1 MKLKSAI
8 AFFLFFTLSLN
19 AQFDRSGFLDSFYKG
34 TIKEKLILLSNTPY
48 KDILSVENIIKDSIS
63 QLKKTIYGKTESR
76 EPRFLLDIVN
86 LNREEFYQN
95 YFGVISICEN
105 ALKHHAKNLDD
116 SLILLKRIIPAYI
129 KTKNINRVF
138 ELNNVLESNRSR
150 IPKDSFN
157 SIQSKKSDLYSL
169 LGLPLVALKYRKLE
183 FKSEKTT
190 DPIRIASYNN
200 DLGVFYN
207 RAKLPDSA
215 ILHLDKASKIMD
227 KVLSRN
233 PNNPNHI
240 FFKNLIEGNRASS
253 FELQGKY
260 EEAIPLLKNDIYYSI
275 LTNNM
280 GSAAN
285 SYLAI
290 LDCYLQSPRL
300 ELAKLYLD
308 TAEHFISKLDEFDIK
323 LKLYKVKS
331 TYYRKKGDLK
341 NAIYYLDQYINQKD
355 SISQVEKEKQLLN
368 QQIAFDV
375 YTKEQQLLEKEK
387 IIETG
392 RLEEAKQKTFR
403 AYLISGLL
411 MLIGIIVFLF
421 LNNNLAKKREAEL
434 QLKNKQ
440 IWRQNKQI
448 ESSLKEKELLIKE
461 IHHRVKN
468 NLQII
473 SSMLSLQVGKTDNP
487 EAVLILN
494 DARQRIA
501 SMALT
506 HQMLYQKSTLNTVSV
521 KEYVDTLIKQIAGS
535 FELPHI
541 QLNTIIECDNRVID
555 LDTAIPLG
563 LLINELITNAYKHAF
578 KGRSQGI
585 ITVKLWQ
592 EKADCFLVIQDDG
605 IGLPVDAEKNS
616 ASLGMEL
623 IHILTDQL
631 NSTLKIKRENGTAF
645 MIGLLGKA

>member
-1 MKLKSAI
+1 MSLKSI
-8 AFFLFFTLSLN
+8 ISFFLFLTISLN
-19 AQFDRSGFLDSFYKG
+19 AQFDRKRFLDSFYQG
-34 TIKEKLILLSNTPY
+34 TTKEKLVLLSNTPY
-48 KDILSVENIIKDSIS
+48 EDILSIENILKDSIA
-63 QLKKTIYGKTESR
+63 QLKKIIYAKTESK

-86 LNREEFYQN
+86 INREEFYQN

-105 ALKHHAKNLDD
+105 ALKHHTRNLND
-116 SLILLKRIIPAYI
+116 SLKILKSIIPAYI

-138 ELNNVLESNRSR
+138 ELNNVIENNRAG
-150 IPKDSFN
+150 IPVDVFN

-183 FKSEKTT
+183 FKAENTT
-190 DPIRIASYNN
+190 DLVRFASYNN
-200 DLGVFYN
+200 DIGVFYN
-207 RAKLPDSA
+207 HAKLPDSA
-215 ILHLDKASKIMD
+215 IIYLTIASKIMD
-227 KVLSRN
+227 KVLTIY
-233 PNNPNHI
+233 PNNTNHI
-240 FFKNLIEGNRASS
+240 FFKNLIEGNKASS
-253 FELQGKY
+253 YEQQGKY
-260 EEAIPLLKNDIYYSI
+260 MEAIPLLKKDIYYSR

-280 GSAAN
+280 GSAAS

-290 LDCYLQSPRL
+290 IDCYLQIPQL
-300 ELAKLYLD
+300 HLAKLYLD
-308 TAEHFISKLDEFDIK
+308 TAERFISGVDEFDIRVK
-323 LKLYKVKS
+323 LCETKS
-331 TYYRKKGDLK
+331 AYYRQKGDLT
-341 NAIYYLDQYINQKD
+341 NALYYLNHYITQKD

-368 QQIAFDV
+368 QQVAFDV

-387 IIETG
+387 IIESG
-392 RLEEAKQKTFR
+392 KLEEAKQKTFR

-411 MLIGIIVFLF
+411 MLIGIVVFLF
-421 LNNNLAKKREAEL
+421 LNNNLSKKREAEL
-434 QLKNKQ
+434 QLKNKH

-448 ESSLKEKELLIKE
+448 ETSLKEKELLIQE

-473 SSMLSLQVGKTDNP
+473 SSMLSLQAGKTDNE
-487 EAVLILN
+487 EAVVILN

-535 FELPHI
+535 FELPNI

-578 KGRSQGI
+578 TGRSQGV

-592 EKADCFLVIQDDG
+592 VKADCFLSIQDNG
-605 IGLPVDAEKNS
+605 IGLPVGVEKNS
-616 ASLGMEL
+616 TSLGMEL
-623 IHILTDQL
+623 IHILADQL
-631 NSTLKIKRENGTAF
+631 NSTLKIDRENGTSF
-645 MIGLLGKA
+645 MIGLFCKS